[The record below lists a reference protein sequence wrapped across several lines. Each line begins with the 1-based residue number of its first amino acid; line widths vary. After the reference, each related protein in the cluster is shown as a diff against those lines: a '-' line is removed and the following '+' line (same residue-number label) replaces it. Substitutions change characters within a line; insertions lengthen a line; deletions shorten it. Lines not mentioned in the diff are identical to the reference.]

1 MTDRQRNA
9 FILVLVFGLIAASAF
24 GIALKKTQ
32 LGLDLQGGVQLTY
45 QGLPTAQTP
54 VVTQDALARAV
65 DIMRQ
70 RVDQLG
76 VSEPQ
81 IQTSQGNQIV
91 ASLPN
96 VKDTARAEKLVGTT
110 ARLEFYDWE
119 ANALTPSGKTVAS
132 QLQVQNPQAEAI
144 SQGSNGAPPGN
155 PDAGSQHLYDAVK
168 LASKQAPEPA
178 PDNARD
184 GPEYLM

>member
-9 FILVLVFGLIAASAF
+9 FVLSLVVGLIAASAF

-32 LGLDLQGGVQLTY
+32 LGLDLQGRVQLTY

-65 DIMRQ
+65 NIMRQ
-70 RVDQLG
+70 RVEQLG

-96 VKDTARAEKLVGTT
+96 VKDTGRAEKLVGTT

-119 ANALTPSGKTVAS
+119 ANVITPSGKPVS
-132 QLQVQNPQAEAI
+132 QLLQTQDQTATQI
-144 SQGSNGAPPGN
+144 SQG
-155 PDAGSQHLYDAVK
+155 
-168 LASKQAPEPA
+168 
-178 PDNARD
+178 
-184 GPEYLM
+184 

>member
-9 FILVLVFGLIAASAF
+9 FILILVVGLIAASAVV
-24 GIALKKTQ
+24 IASMKTQ

-65 DIMRQ
+65 DVMRQ

-76 VSEPQ
+76 VASPE
-81 IQTSQGNQIV
+81 IQTSSGNQIV

-96 VKDTARAEKLVGTT
+96 VTDTARAKRLVGTT

-119 ANALTPSGKTVAS
+119 ANALTSSGRPVAKL
-132 QLQVQNPQAEAI
+132 LQTQDATAIAI
-144 SQGSNGAPPGN
+144 SQGSSSVPPGN
-155 PDAGSQHLYDAVK
+155 PGAGSMPLYQAVQ
-168 LASKQAPEPA
+168 LAAKQPA
-178 PDNARD
+178 PGVVR
-184 GPEYLM
+184 

>member
-9 FILVLVFGLIAASAF
+9 FILVLVFGLIAASAVV
-24 GIALKKTQ
+24 IASMKTQ

-54 VVTQDALARAV
+54 VVTQDALSRAV
-65 DIMRQ
+65 NIMRQ

-76 VSEPQ
+76 VASPQ
-81 IQTSQGNQIV
+81 IQTSSGNQIV

-119 ANALTPSGKTVAS
+119 ANGITPSGKSVAD
-132 QLQVQNPQAEAI
+132 QLKLQDPTAVAF
-144 SQGSNGAPPGN
+144 SQGGASAPPGN
-155 PDAGSQHLYDAVK
+155 PGAGSTPLYNAVK
-168 LASKQAPEPA
+168 LAAKQPKQVSA
-178 PDNARD
+178 
-184 GPEYLM
+184 